1 VQCSVSDCQES
12 FMEQVSKSCIC
23 YSYSINQSLLVQLA
37 APKEPRKSPRFII
50 YIAGIK
56 GNIYIYV
63 CMCVFEYQSLRK
75 IQLFKKFWAIIFQS
89 CFNWKN
95 MITLNNDC
103 IHRRQLAGKKG
114 KTKLVDTVK

>member
-1 VQCSVSDCQES
+1 MLFLLYQPIIVGSTCCSKGAQKI
-12 FMEQVSKSCIC
+12 SKIYNLYCRNKGK
-23 YSYSINQSLLVQLA
+23 Y
-37 APKEPRKSPRFII
+37 I
-50 YIAGIK
+50 YIY
-56 GNIYIYV
+56 IYIYMYV

-103 IHRRQLAGKKG
+103 IHRRQLAWFVWGKLS
-114 KTKLVDTVK
+114 TWPSNRLVLLYLHRSSRR